1 MSFSELLNSQNIQ
14 KKLYIITDRNVI
26 VKKYHKN
33 IEKMVEKNENIC
45 YYITTSKES
54 QRKKKKLK
62 RNEWQE
68 LGRAFGSK

>member
-1 MSFSELLNSQNIQ
+1 M
-14 KKLYIITDRNVI
+14 
-26 VKKYHKN
+26 
-33 IEKMVEKNENIC
+33 C